1 MSYKNLIIIDNQYF
15 PLTNLLKYS
24 FKKTHII
31 LFSCEIFSKTTFRNR
46 CVLAGSNGLI
56 NLSIP
61 VKKNADKNPLYRDI
75 RICNYEKW
83 QINHWRTIFSCYN
96 RSPYFEYYR
105 DDLEC
110 LFKDQID
117 FLFDFNISIMF
128 WLKRVLNLKAEIII
142 TEQISLELKKDASI
156 KDLRNRWIPKNFQD
170 ESFDLVYPQVF
181 EDRIGFQS
189 NLSILDLLFNTGP
202 ECMKFLEKTIGP
214 GPQLLR

>member
-1 MSYKNLIIIDNQYF
+1 MNEKDIIIVDNQYF
-15 PLTNLLKYS
+15 SLINLVKYL

-31 LFSCEIFSKTTFRNR
+31 LFICEEFPKATFRNR

-61 VKKNADKNPLYRDI
+61 VKKSTDKNPLYRDI
-75 RICNYEKW
+75 KICNNEKW
-83 QINHWRTIFSCYN
+83 QINHWRTMFSCYN

-110 LFKDQID
+110 LFKGQVD

-128 WLKRVLNLKAEIII
+128 WLKRTLNLTAEIII
-142 TEQISLELKKDASI
+142 AEQIPFEQKKDASI
-156 KDLRNRWIPKNFQD
+156 EDLRNRWTPKNFQD
-170 ESFDLVYPQVF
+170 ESFDLIYPQVF
-181 EDRIGFQS
+181 EDRIGFQT

-202 ECMKFLEKTIGP
+202 ECVKLLEKNGK
-214 GPQLLR
+214 